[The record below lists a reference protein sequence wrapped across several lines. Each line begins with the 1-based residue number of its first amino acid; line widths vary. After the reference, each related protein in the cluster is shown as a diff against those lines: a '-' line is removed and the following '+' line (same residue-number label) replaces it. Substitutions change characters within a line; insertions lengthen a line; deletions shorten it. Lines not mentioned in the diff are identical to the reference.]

1 MSVKGEKVY
10 QKIRACQR
18 DIISLETFIYN
29 FDMQDINEAITS
41 YILTSVNG
49 QTKIVVAFTLECGP
63 GILCSYTWP

>member
-10 QKIRACQR
+10 LNIRACQR

-29 FDMQDINEAITS
+29 FDMQDINDTS

-49 QTKIVVAFTLECGP
+49 KTKIVVAFTLECGT